1 MAGGGGVTRVEA
13 IEAGI
18 PKLPSI
24 ARVKS
29 KTTPMEGKVLDAWRT
44 PSIGGIVLRAGVC
57 CAATAE
63 PQLHTSGW
71 GG

>member
-1 MAGGGGVTRVEA
+1 MVCGGGVTRVEA

-18 PKLPSI
+18 PKLPI
-24 ARVKS
+24 MAKVKI

-71 GG
+71 AG